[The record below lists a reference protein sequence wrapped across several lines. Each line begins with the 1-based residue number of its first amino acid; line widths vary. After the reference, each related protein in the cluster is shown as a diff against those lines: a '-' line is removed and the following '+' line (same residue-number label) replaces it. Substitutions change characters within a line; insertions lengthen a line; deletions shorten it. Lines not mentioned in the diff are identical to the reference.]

1 LANLIREI
9 RRRIRS
15 VKNIAQVTKA
25 MEAVSAAKMRKAQQQ
40 VLATRPYANQAREVL
55 SYIARLNSTESELN
69 PLINERPVK
78 RTGILLITADRGL
91 AGGFNANVLRR
102 NAQLMREKRNDGA
115 EVSVVAVGKKGR
127 EWLLRYDP
135 VVRAEFTALPDNP
148 TTYDIAPIVRVLVD
162 DFLSGYTDEVL
173 MVYTDFVNT
182 IRQVPTVHKLLPVQ
196 PPTEQSTTMAPEY
209 IFEPSPEAVLNR
221 VLYGFT
227 EVQIL
232 QAIYESLASEHSARM
247 VAMRN
252 ATDAA
257 GELLDDLTLTYN
269 KARQSAITGE
279 LMDIVGGASALQD
292 AEKGGAAGSDAWLT
306 VDLESN
312 ILPAA

>member
-1 LANLIREI
+1 LANLTREI
-9 RRRIRS
+9 RRRIKS

-40 VLATRPYANQAREVL
+40 VLATRPYSHQAREVL
-55 SYIARLNSTESELN
+55 GYIARLSSTENELN
-69 PLINERPVK
+69 PLIHPRPVK
-78 RTGILLITADRGL
+78 RVGIMLVTADRGL
-91 AGGFNANVLRR
+91 AGGFNANIIRR
-102 NAQLMREKRNDGA
+102 CAQLMREKRKEGA
-115 EVSVVAVGKKGR
+115 DVSVVAVGKKGR

-135 VVRAEFTALPDNP
+135 VVRAEFVGISDNP
-148 TTYDIAPIVRVLVD
+148 TSYDVAPIVRVLID
-162 DFLSGYTDEVL
+162 DFLSGYTDEVY

-182 IRQVPTVHKLLPVQ
+182 IRQEPAVHRLLPVV
-196 PPTEQSTTMAPEY
+196 PVEPTAAMAPEY

-227 EVQIL
+227 EVQVL

-257 GELLDDLTLTYN
+257 GELIDDLTLTYN
-269 KARQSAITGE
+269 KARQGSITSE
-279 LMDIVGGASALQD
+279 LIDIVGGTAALED
-292 AEKGGAAGSDAWLT
+292 NKGMQTSGRSEWLT
-306 VDLESN
+306 VSLESN
-312 ILPAA
+312 ASPIA